1 MDNTILSKEESQTE
15 LQKIDQMTDQTK
27 MDLWRARNQKV
38 YRSNDIVQRSRYHLT
53 RQENCILQFM
63 MSKIK
68 PDDDY
73 NTVYEAPVDELLYML
88 RYKSD
93 SYSKLRKTI
102 QSMADKSFWVI
113 NKNPKEDDVLV
124 RWISVSRINRGSRTI
139 KFSFHPEIAPYL
151 FDLVN
156 QNPGKFD
163 GYKLSYMI
171 SLSTYYAQR
180 LYDTLISYSNNNSYF
195 FELGTGDKEH
205 DLFIILCSDPT
216 HNGVVPKTWHS
227 DFGNFKSKI
236 LDPSIEEINEYTDLK
251 VEYELKKQDRFGN
264 RYRKYRMIIFYFRRR
279 NEKELVRI
287 DKKIDD
293 DYKELDQ
300 EYQRLITPG
309 TQMSIFD
316 LNENEKMKSVMEEE
330 VYEEDTPE
338 KPIVQP
344 EETKP
349 VVDELVASTDG
360 EVVYATS
367 VLLRYTKTVEEFER
381 RKTDL
386 TESEK
391 ALLVLEAERHIGINV
406 DRTYEDSWIC
416 RYIMF
421 YLDPILF
428 QPTKTTNTTLF
439 NRLLDCLVK
448 DYKKYASIIDEHF
461 KKRESNPMRDI
472 ISGNKRSTYNN
483 YDQRDYDYEELEKKI
498 IDN

>member
-1 MDNTILSKEESQTE
+1 MDTTILSKEESQTE

-27 MDLWRARNQKV
+27 MDLWQARNQKV

-53 RQENCILQFM
+53 RSENCILQFM

-73 NTVYEAPVDELLYML
+73 NTIYEAPIDELLYML

-113 NKNPKEDDVLV
+113 KKDPKEDDTLV
-124 RWISVSRINRGSRTI
+124 RWISISRINRGTRTV

-151 FDLVN
+151 FDLVSN
-156 QNPGKFD
+156 NPGKFD

-195 FELGTGDKEH
+195 FELGTGDREH

-264 RYRKYRMIIFYFRRR
+264 KYRKYRMIIFYFRRR

-293 DYKELDQ
+293 GYKELDL
-300 EYQRLITPG
+300 EYQKLITPG

-316 LNENEKMKSVMEEE
+316 MEENEKLKSVMEEE
-330 VYEEDTPE
+330 VYEEDTAEGVAEQIEEPE
-338 KPIVQP
+338 
-344 EETKP
+344 P
-349 VVDELVASTDG
+349 VVDEVVPSKDG

-367 VLLRYTKTVEEFER
+367 VLLRYTKTVEEFKR
-381 RKTDL
+381 RKTDIS
-386 TESEK
+386 ESEK

-406 DRTYEDSWIC
+406 DRTYEDAWIS

-421 YLDPILF
+421 YLDPILL
-428 QPTKTTNTTLF
+428 QPATTTNTTVF
-439 NRLLDCLVK
+439 NRLLNCLEK
-448 DYKKYASIIDEHF
+448 DYKQYAVIIDEHF
-461 KKRESNPMRDI
+461 KKRDNNAMRDI
-472 ISGNKRSTYNN
+472 ISGGKKSSFGN
-483 YDQRDYDYEELEKKI
+483 YEQHQYDFEDLEKKI

>member
-1 MDNTILSKEESQTE
+1 MDTTILSKEESQTE

-27 MDLWRARNQKV
+27 MDLWQARNQKV

-53 RQENCILQFM
+53 RSENCILQFM

-73 NTVYEAPVDELLYML
+73 NTIYEAPIDELLYML

-113 NKNPKEDDVLV
+113 KKDPKEDDTLV
-124 RWISVSRINRGSRTI
+124 RWISISRINRGTRTV

-151 FDLVN
+151 FDLVSN
-156 QNPGKFD
+156 NPGKFD

-195 FELGTGDKEH
+195 FELGTGDREH

-264 RYRKYRMIIFYFRRR
+264 KYRKYRMIIFYFRRR

-293 DYKELDQ
+293 GYKELDL
-300 EYQRLITPG
+300 EYQKLITPG

-316 LNENEKMKSVMEEE
+316 MEENE
-330 VYEEDTPE
+330 
-338 KPIVQP
+338 
-344 EETKP
+344 
-349 VVDELVASTDG
+349 
-360 EVVYATS
+360 
-367 VLLRYTKTVEEFER
+367 
-381 RKTDL
+381 
-386 TESEK
+386 
-391 ALLVLEAERHIGINV
+391 
-406 DRTYEDSWIC
+406 
-416 RYIMF
+416 
-421 YLDPILF
+421 
-428 QPTKTTNTTLF
+428 
-439 NRLLDCLVK
+439 
-448 DYKKYASIIDEHF
+448 
-461 KKRESNPMRDI
+461 
-472 ISGNKRSTYNN
+472 
-483 YDQRDYDYEELEKKI
+483 
-498 IDN
+498 